1 MAHETGTSSF
11 SGLTVPEFYSLED
24 FEELGGGAD
33 FNPLIVNALSFASF
47 GKDPA
52 AVTDANVLLLS
63 PQEAHF
69 HPQHGLRDHVAPGYL
84 SCAEI
89 PAGIE
94 PRKLERSTN
103 NREDLDC
110 EVTSTSASTSASPAS
125 VSGGDLS
132 DEEHETDCYL
142 KMDDD
147 SDDEF
152 IHSQGAG
159 SAPVFSPK
167 KLRSGVS
174 YALGRGPISVPGKSW
189 SFKPA
194 RQTKRVI
201 AVCQGKNNND
211 DGDSSQ
217 IFHFQNRVGH
227 APKLSTLRGSRIAC
241 DPKLLETLL
250 PLGTSEFNKKVRTLQ
265 LSNAV
270 VGSLK
275 VARRKVK
282 NARAAQSRR
291 VRVTESLSA
300 MHEKVN
306 ELEERYSQLE
316 VENQRLQTEIS
327 EIKSTSSTIARSTKA
342 DKTPKATK
350 VAAIKGGL
358 R

>member
-217 IFHFQNRVGH
+217 IFHFQKAVHAEGFQDCLRSQAPGDAPAPGH
-227 APKLSTLRGSRIAC
+227 QRIQQEGQDAPALERGRWLAQGGPQESQKRQGGTEQARQGDREPLRH
-241 DPKLLETLL
+241 
-250 PLGTSEFNKKVRTLQ
+250 
-265 LSNAV
+265 
-270 VGSLK
+270 
-275 VARRKVK
+275 AR
-282 NARAAQSRR
+282 
-291 VRVTESLSA
+291 E
-300 MHEKVN
+300 
-306 ELEERYSQLE
+306 
-316 VENQRLQTEIS
+316 
-327 EIKSTSSTIARSTKA
+327 
-342 DKTPKATK
+342 
-350 VAAIKGGL
+350 G
-358 R
+358 